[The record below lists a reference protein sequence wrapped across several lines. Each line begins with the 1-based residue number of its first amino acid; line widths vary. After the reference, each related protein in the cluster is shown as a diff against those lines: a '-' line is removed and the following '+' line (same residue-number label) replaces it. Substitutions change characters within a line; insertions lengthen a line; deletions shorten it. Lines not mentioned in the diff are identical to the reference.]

1 MLTLEQ
7 QKMVEKNHNL
17 IYGFMHK
24 HKISPDYYGSAALG
38 LCNAAIHYDPSFG
51 TTFATYAYKAML
63 QQYLCDKKLE
73 LKYECAVSLDEKIL
87 EDTETTL
94 KNLLADEVSHLDL
107 ESSSYIKWVF
117 EMLPLLDLK
126 IVLYKLRG
134 YTLRDIGI
142 KLGCSRQTILNHLNI
157 IKKAIQENK
166 VNKRW
171 EVINSNERQKIL
183 KEINS
188 LLG

>member
-1 MLTLEQ
+1 M
-7 QKMVEKNHNL
+7 K
-17 IYGFMHK
+17 
-24 HKISPDYYGSAALG
+24 
-38 LCNAAIHYDPSFG
+38 
-51 TTFATYAYKAML
+51 
-63 QQYLCDKKLE
+63 
-73 LKYECAVSLDEKIL
+73 
-87 EDTETTL
+87 DTETTL
-94 KNLLADEVSHLDL
+94 KDLLADEVSYLDL
-107 ESSSYIKWVF
+107 ESTSYIKWIL